1 MQEVKAPIIGID
13 RHRLT
18 TDGKGVTTLVAFH
31 GCPLHCKYCLNPQC
45 LSPDGVLRTITPSEL
60 YSEVEIDDLYFVATG
75 GGICFGGGEPLLHSE
90 FIVEFAKIMNPEW
103 SIILETSL
111 NVPLKQ
117 LEMVAP
123 LIKEFIV
130 DVKDMNE
137 QTYETYT
144 TQSNRLV
151 TSNLK
156 WLVENGYT
164 DRTLIRLPFIPYYN
178 TEIAQNNSKRL
189 LEEIGFHRFDKFMY
203 RMKNVCSEQDNNDIK
218 M

>member
-18 TDGKGVTTLVAFH
+18 TDGEGVTTLVAFH

-45 LSPDGVLRTITPSEL
+45 LSPDSVLRTITPSEL

-75 GGICFGGGEPLLHSE
+75 GGICFGGGEPLLHSK

-117 LEMVAP
+117 LEMAAP
-123 LIKEFIV
+123 LVNEFVV
-130 DVKDMNE
+130 DVKDMDE
-137 QTYETYT
+137 PIYKAYT
-144 TQSNRLV
+144 MQDNNMV
-151 TSNLK
+151 VSNLK
-156 WLVENGYT
+156 WLAENRYT
-164 DRTLIRLPFIPYYN
+164 DKTIVRLPLIPYYN
-178 TEIAQNNSKRL
+178 TDTTQEKSRKQ
-189 LEEIGFHRFDKFMY
+189 LERMGFYRFDIFEYIVK
-203 RMKNVCSEQDNNDIK
+203 
-218 M
+218 